1 MLAGLSLFYVGA
13 VSCLNGFWLL
23 GRIRDKKVAVIDV
36 FVGGITLKC
45 VLASR
50 QLGRGSTI
58 PGRAVLK
65 VLTGMRFRSACRGFS
80 SEC

>member
-1 MLAGLSLFYVGA
+1 MLAGLALFYVGA

-23 GRIRDKKVAVIDV
+23 GRIHDKEVAVIDV
-36 FVGGITLKC
+36 FVGGITLNC
-45 VLASR
+45 VLAPR
-50 QLGRGSTI
+50 QLGAAAQY

-65 VLTGMRFRSACRGFS
+65 VPTGVRFRSACRGFS